1 MMTIDFVW
9 VQRINFLK
17 DAFSFNHNFIS
28 YNFKKSLEN
37 IFIKELLKTESNQ
50 SFSDHCVL
58 I

>member
-37 IFIKELLKTESNQ
+37 IFIKELLKIESN
-50 SFSDHCVL
+50 
-58 I
+58 